1 MQKENLFTAA
11 VQSRKTFHSNERFFL
26 VNFLGLA
33 FYFIVVT
40 GLGLVLVFVKL
51 TTWIASL
58 WLAKTITVANW
69 R

>member
-11 VQSRKTFHSNERFFL
+11 IPSRKTFHSNERFFW

-40 GLGLVLVFVKL
+40 RIGFVLVFVKL

-58 WLAKTITVANW
+58 WLTKTITVANW